1 MTEEKFG
8 SGIILPPFIKI
19 DFRLIQPNFPEIFK
33 KIFCWRRK
41 VKKFVRKLVIK

>member
-1 MTEEKFG
+1 MTEEKFL

-19 DFRLIQPNFPEIFK
+19 DLQLIQPNFPAILK

-41 VKKFVRKLVIK
+41 VKKFVRKLS